1 MHRAVIFLKNNNQPI
16 EVVQGCWTKLIQKPL
31 LLVSAGVELPSKLS
45 VWTVTVKGF
54 KKLETGTDG
63 DPAEVV
69 TELKTMPQILSTQ
82 IDGVPDWTLVLLFV
96 AQGMVS
102 QSVEQAVLTL
112 LPSAGDPPV

>member
-1 MHRAVIFLKNNNQPI
+1 M
-16 EVVQGCWTKLIQKPL
+16 EVVQGCWTKLIQNPL

-82 IDGVPDWTLVLLFV
+82 IDGVPDWTLLLLFV
-96 AQGMVS
+96 AHGIVI

-112 LPSAGDPPV
+112 LPSAGDPPIRN